1 MNVFLSSFT
10 VTWLD
15 KKIFIILLHFS
26 ISFLFVETNT
36 ALNFTVYCQLLI
48 LSIVIFLL
56 IHCLSFVII
65 SWRCKHLLDSKS
77 HSSKLNSITYF
88 QRITFLISI
97 LILYTSN
104 NNISLVSLLRRSVRK
119 NFIAN
124 YNKIN

>member
-1 MNVFLSSFT
+1 MNVLLSSFA

-15 KKIFIILLHFS
+15 KKIFIIFLDFP
-26 ISFLFVETNT
+26 ISNLFVETNT

-56 IHCLSFVII
+56 VHCFSFVII
-65 SWRCKHLLDSKS
+65 TRSCKHLLDSKS

-97 LILYTSN
+97 LILYTSD

-119 NFIAN
+119 NFITN
-124 YNKIN
+124 